1 MMFIDDNGYI
11 EYNIK
16 DHSIIDI
23 WITERR
29 NMEEIKL
36 IKDIVASPNADTLSN
51 RLMNAKVEL
60 NATRN
65 FLNDAGNFRTDD
77 YDMGLS
83 CEVILSKYIEYL
95 QYKVEMLEKMHTKLQ
110 NNKYIKRDE
119 LLELTTVP
127 KKKKPN
133 TKKEVSCSIP
143 YTSSD
148 NADMLLL

>member
-1 MMFIDDNGYI
+1 
-11 EYNIK
+11 
-16 DHSIIDI
+16 
-23 WITERR
+23 
-29 NMEEIKL
+29 MEEIKL
-36 IKDIVASPNADTLSN
+36 IKDIIASPNADTLSN

-60 NATRN
+60 NKTRN
-65 FLNDAGNFRTDD
+65 FLNDAGNFRTYD

-95 QYKVEMLEKMHTKLQ
+95 QYKVKMLEKIHTKLQ

-119 LLELTTVP
+119 LPELTTVP
-127 KKKKPN
+127 KKNKPN
-133 TKKEVSCSIP
+133 IKKEVSYSIP

>member
-1 MMFIDDNGYI
+1 MD
-11 EYNIK
+11 
-16 DHSIIDI
+16 
-23 WITERR
+23 
-29 NMEEIKL
+29 EIKL

-60 NATRN
+60 NVTRN
-65 FLNDAGNFRTDD
+65 FLNDAGNFHTDD

-95 QYKVEMLEKMHTKLQ
+95 QYKVKMLEKIHSKLR
-110 NNKYIKRDE
+110 NNKYTKQDE
-119 LLELTTVP
+119 LLEELTTVP

-148 NADMLLL
+148 NVDMLLL

>member
-1 MMFIDDNGYI
+1 MD
-11 EYNIK
+11 
-16 DHSIIDI
+16 
-23 WITERR
+23 
-29 NMEEIKL
+29 EIKL
-36 IKDIVASPNADTLSN
+36 IKDIVASSNADTLSN

-60 NATRN
+60 NTTRN

-77 YDMGLS
+77 YDMGFS

-95 QYKVEMLEKMHTKLQ
+95 QYKVKMLEKMHTKLQ

-119 LLELTTVP
+119 LLEELTTIP

>member
-1 MMFIDDNGYI
+1 MD
-11 EYNIK
+11 
-16 DHSIIDI
+16 
-23 WITERR
+23 
-29 NMEEIKL
+29 EIKL
-36 IKDIVASPNADTLSN
+36 IKDIFASPNADTLSN

-95 QYKVEMLEKMHTKLQ
+95 QYKVKMLEKMHTKLQ

-119 LLELTTVP
+119 APELTTVP
-127 KKKKPN
+127 KKAD
-133 TKKEVSCSIP
+133 TKKEVP
-143 YTSSD
+143 YSVPYASSD
-148 NADMLLL
+148 NVDMLI

>member
-1 MMFIDDNGYI
+1 MD
-11 EYNIK
+11 
-16 DHSIIDI
+16 
-23 WITERR
+23 
-29 NMEEIKL
+29 EIKL
-36 IKDIVASPNADTLSN
+36 IKDIFASPNADTLSN

-77 YDMGLS
+77 CTDDYDMGLS
-83 CEVILSKYIEYL
+83 CEVILRKYIEYL
-95 QYKVEMLEKMHTKLQ
+95 QYKVKMLEKMHTKLQ
-110 NNKYIKRDE
+110 NNKYTKQDE
-119 LLELTTVP
+119 LLEELTAIP

-148 NADMLLL
+148 NVDMLLL